1 MVSTY
6 DSPILSQI
14 LSVCKQSSIVNLF
27 VGFYLGYAE
36 SGEGG
41 TSRKRGSSGSRNMS
55 LQLVYKSGG
64 EEHKIIF
71 TPIQTHRKQ
80 AVEWLR
86 GLKKVH
92 LGEPAQ
98 LAT

>member
-1 MVSTY
+1 MIHPLLAKYCQYASNQALVTIGAIFY
-6 DSPILSQI
+6 
-14 LSVCKQSSIVNLF
+14 SIPNL
-27 VGFYLGYAE
+27 GHAE

-71 TPIQTHRKQ
+71 TPTQTHRKQ

-92 LGEPAQ
+92 LGKPA
-98 LAT
+98 